1 MFKLALA
8 LGMTVAE
15 LENRMSYH
23 ELMEWLAFHN
33 LEPFGDEWR
42 QVGMQ
47 CSTIAN
53 YAPFR
58 KGRGRQI
65 EEFMPLKQREQT
77 PAESRQIFA
86 GLGKK
91 IIKQK

>member
-1 MFKLALA
+1 MFRLALA

-15 LENRMSYH
+15 LGNRMSYS
-23 ELMEWLAFHN
+23 ELMEWIAFYN

-42 QVGMQ
+42 MAGMQ
-47 CSTIAN
+47 CATIAN

-58 KGRGRQI
+58 KGRGRKI
-65 EEFMPLKQREQT
+65 EEFMPLKEREQT
-77 PAESRQIFA
+77 PAESRKVFA